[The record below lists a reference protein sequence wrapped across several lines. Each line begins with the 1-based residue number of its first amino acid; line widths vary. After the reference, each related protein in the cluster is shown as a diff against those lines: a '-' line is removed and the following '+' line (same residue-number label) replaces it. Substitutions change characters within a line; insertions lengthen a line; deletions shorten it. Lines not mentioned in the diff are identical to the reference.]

1 MGYPYDNSD
10 STGHMILSTH
20 AVVGAAI
27 ASFLPSHPI
36 AAFVLGFASHFILD
50 AIPHWD
56 YRIKST
62 SVNPNIGEPMIF
74 DRALLQ
80 DALTI
85 GSDALLGIVAALFL
99 FASAESLWAIL
110 LGSFG
115 AMLPDPL
122 QFAHVRL
129 PRAPLRTLQLFH
141 RWMHTDR
148 QIGPVLGICSQLA
161 LVASIVA
168 VATAAHRGVFGAAFA
183 MAYGNG
189 TFCFI

>member
-1 MGYPYDNSD
+1 
-10 STGHMILSTH
+10 MILSTH

-27 ASFLPSHPI
+27 ASFLPTHPA

-56 YRIKST
+56 YPIRST
-62 SVNPNIGEPMIF
+62 SVNPNIGAPMIF

-80 DALTI
+80 DTVTI
-85 GSDALLGIVAALFL
+85 GFDALLGIVAALFL
-99 FASAESLWAIL
+99 FASAENLWAIL

-122 QFAHVRL
+122 QFVQVRL

-148 QIGPVLGICSQLA
+148 QIRPVLGVSSQLA
-161 LVASIVA
+161 LVAVIVA
-168 VATAAHRGVFGAAFA
+168 VTTAAHRGIFGAAIA
-183 MAYGNG
+183 MAHGNG
-189 TFCFI
+189 